1 MLKKIFEENELDVVF
16 HAAAYKHVPLVEIN
30 PTIGILNNVLSTK
43 NLCNLSF
50 ENKIEKFVLIS
61 SDGL

>member
-1 MLKKIFEENELDVVF
+1 MF
-16 HAAAYKHVPLVEIN
+16 Y
-30 PTIGILNNVLSTK
+30 SK

-61 SDGL
+61 SDKVVRPTSIMGASKRV